1 MSLERVW
8 YETSPVVYALGGVT
22 VLLGASDTLARVSG
36 ALLVL
41 AAATILR
48 MRWVYRNRRRE
59 VREAPALR
67 AATRQSSDRKPS
79 ESRRARNASQRERA

>member
-8 YETSPVVYALGGVT
+8 YETSPIVYALGGVT

-48 MRWVYRNRRRE
+48 LRWVYRNRRRE
-59 VREAPALR
+59 VREAPAVR
-67 AATRQSSDRKPS
+67 AARRQTSDQKPVDK
-79 ESRRARNASQRERA
+79 RRARTAAQRERA